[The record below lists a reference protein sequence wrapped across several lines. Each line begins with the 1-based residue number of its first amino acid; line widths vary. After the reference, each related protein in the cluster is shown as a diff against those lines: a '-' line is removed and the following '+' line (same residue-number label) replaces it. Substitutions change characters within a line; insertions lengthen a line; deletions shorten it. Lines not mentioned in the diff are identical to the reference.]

1 MLFFFFKLSDLPQVE
16 ERMATLKP
24 DTEHLD
30 DTLGEKSPEDTR
42 SRGYRGCINCA
53 TVWGLDIPKK
63 HKPV

>member
-1 MLFFFFKLSDLPQVE
+1 
-16 ERMATLKP
+16 MATLKP

-63 HKPV
+63 HKLV